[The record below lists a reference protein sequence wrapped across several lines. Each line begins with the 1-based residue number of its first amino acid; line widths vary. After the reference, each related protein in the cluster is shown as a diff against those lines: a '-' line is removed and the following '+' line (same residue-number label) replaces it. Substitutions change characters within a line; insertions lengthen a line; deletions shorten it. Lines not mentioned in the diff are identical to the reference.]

1 MNRIIVY
8 SKDGCPMCSLL
19 KMELKKR
26 HLAFEEVDLSDDSL
40 RASFYERTGIRTV
53 PQLYLADENH
63 LPEAP
68 SGTRIGGWTDVAR
81 NWKALENVD

>member
-1 MNRIIVY
+1 
-8 SKDGCPMCSLL
+8 MCSLL
-19 KMELKKR
+19 KLELRKR
-26 HLAFEEVDLSDDSL
+26 GLTYEEIDLSDDSL

-63 LPEAP
+63 SPEEP
-68 SGTRIGGWTDVAR
+68 NGTRIGGWTDVAK